1 MLDRLGCLLADEV
14 NKMEENNNTNLEG
27 TPTDKSNQG
36 PSDVDLAIEN
46 VIAGGQA
53 EISSLKK
60 EIEDLK
66 IKLRTAEREGE
77 KYQEEAKRESKKT
90 GAIIEEKRVIL
101 DKLKNLQS
109 MHDGVDEETAREV
122 LKRAREGEGSDF
134 ETEKAR
140 LVDSAIN
147 EFKEMNYNPILDELQ
162 EAKDTVA
169 KFKKKLHNA
178 VVKSEIINNA
188 IKYGVNPELA
198 EYVVPEFESR
208 LTINEDG
215 DRVYLN
221 SEGYQSPTFDWKG
234 NLLVLKSE
242 KPSLFLRSTGSG
254 AKSAA
259 SADILREDINPWVN
273 TTRSRTAQMKIMSAD
288 PAKAAKLKDEAD
300 KINKKNRK

>member
-1 MLDRLGCLLADEV
+1 MEIDE
-14 NKMEENNNTNLEG
+14 NNTNLEG
-27 TPTDKSNQG
+27 TQPVVPASE
-36 PSDVDLAIEN
+36 PASAVDLAIEN

-77 KYQEEAKRESKKT
+77 KYQEEAKREAKKT
-90 GAIIEEKRVIL
+90 GAIIEEKRVVL
-101 DKLKNLQS
+101 EKLKALQS
-109 MHDGVDEETAREV
+109 MHEGVDEETAREV

-198 EYVVPEFESR
+198 EYVVPEFENR
-208 LTINEDG
+208 LTINEEG

-254 AKSAA
+254 AKS
-259 SADILREDINPWVN
+259 SSSVDILREDLNPWVAS
-273 TTRSRTAQMKIMSAD
+273 TRDRTAQMRITTAD

-300 KINKKNRK
+300 KINKKARKK